1 MAPASAPAERA
12 LTDTGGVYLE
22 PTVFDHVAPD
32 SRLAREEIFGPVL
45 SVLTFDDLDEA
56 VALANATEYGLASRP
71 VDLRPVDRPFQVS
84 RPQGR
89 HGLGQS
95 ATRRA

>member
-1 MAPASAPAERA
+1 M
-12 LTDTGGVYLE
+12 
-22 PTVFDHVAPD
+22 
-32 SRLAREEIFGPVL
+32 FGPVL

-71 VDLRPVDRPFQVS
+71 VGPPTCRPPIPGLAPS
-84 RPQGR
+84 RPAR
-89 HGLGQS
+89 RQS